1 MEAGHD
7 SSMKKKKIAF
17 VYDAIYP
24 YIKGGAERRYYEIAK
39 RLASKR
45 YEVHLYGMKL
55 WKGPNVVKKEGVYL
69 HGICTARPVYT
80 REGRRSIWQAI
91 YFGIHCLKLTR
102 EDLDIVDC
110 CGFPYFSLFTC
121 KLVSLIRR
129 EKLYSTWLEVWGK
142 DYWQGYLGKLGTIAY
157 IVEWLSARMPDEII
171 SISRH
176 TTNKLIQEL
185 KVTKPIHTIPVGI
198 DFDEIGKT
206 KESES
211 KSDVIYVGR
220 LMDFKHIDVLI
231 RAIGLVRTTE
241 PNVCCYIVGDGP
253 ERKDLV
259 NLTVQLDLQNNITFL
274 GFRNTPPE
282 VYALMKASKVFAL
295 PSMREGFGIVVLEAN
310 ACGIPVITLDHK
322 DNAAKGLIAEGENG
336 FVCQPNERDLAD
348 SISTILST
356 NSNEKLKE
364 SCINSARKYDWNKT
378 VGEIEEAYMTLP
390 PETCPAPM

>member
-1 MEAGHD
+1 
-7 SSMKKKKIAF
+7 MKKKRIAF

-24 YIKGGAERRYYEIAK
+24 YIKGGAEKRYYEIAK
-39 RLASKR
+39 RLALR
-45 YEVHLYGMKL
+45 EYEVHLYGMKL

-69 HGICTARPVYT
+69 HGICPARPVYT
-80 REGRRSIWQAI
+80 REGRRSIWQAM
-91 YFGIHCLKLTR
+91 YFGIHCLKLTK
-102 EDLDIVDC
+102 EDFDIVDC

-121 KLVSLIRR
+121 KLVSLIKR

-142 DYWQGYLGKLGTIAY
+142 DYWQEYLGKLGTIAY

-171 SISRH
+171 SISKH
-176 TTNKLIQEL
+176 TTNRLVQEL
-185 KVTKPIHTIPVGI
+185 KVTSPLHTIPVGI
-198 DFDEIGKT
+198 DFDEIRKV
-206 KESES
+206 KESRS

-220 LMDFKHIDVLI
+220 LVDFKHIDILI
-231 RAIGLVRTTE
+231 RAISLVRTTE

-253 ERKDLV
+253 ERKGLV
-259 NLTVQLDLQNNITFL
+259 DLTVQLDLQNNITFL

-322 DNAAKGLIAEGENG
+322 DNAAKGLIAGGENG
-336 FVCQPNERDLAD
+336 FVCQPNEKDLAD
-348 SISTILST
+348 SISRILST

-364 SCINSARKYDWNKT
+364 SCINSAREYDWNKT
-378 VGEIEEAYMTLP
+378 IGEIEEVYMTLP
-390 PETCPAPM
+390 PETSPVPM